1 MGALR
6 FAFKYPAR
14 VKTVFWSKR
23 VGSLL
28 NMGCEQI
35 LVVREKVVKDHSTP
49 RSSQQNK
56 IENLQFA
63 VEHFVHPQRPYLA
76 ELLLAKGYEVHGIYP
91 SCFDVSYRS
100 SQDPHR
106 LAFQHHGHYA
116 DRGGSHRHR

>member
-1 MGALR
+1 
-6 FAFKYPAR
+6 
-14 VKTVFWSKR
+14 
-23 VGSLL
+23 
-28 NMGCEQI
+28 MGCEQI

-63 VEHFVHPQRPYLA
+63 VEHFVHPQRPSSVAVKKALVTGITGQDGSYLA